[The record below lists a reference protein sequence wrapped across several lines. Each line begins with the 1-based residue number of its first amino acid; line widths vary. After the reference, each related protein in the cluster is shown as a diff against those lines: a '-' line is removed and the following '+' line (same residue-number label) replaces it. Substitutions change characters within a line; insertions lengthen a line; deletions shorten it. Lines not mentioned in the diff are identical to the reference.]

1 MRSARR
7 SRRWLNYAGG
17 RTAAPARPT
26 GSPTL
31 FHSPACT
38 SGAMAATF
46 THRTHNA
53 GEMATVLHAR
63 PLRKPNCSAEALP
76 EIDTRRTLIARSGI
90 GSVGSGERIG
100 QRGRR
105 AGASADPAARTQQNN
120 CSGRCGRSCRLTG
133 LARNWAVLRAAVL
146 GLADHVLLP
155 EADAEAHAVPCRT
168 PGPRGWRPAQGHRRP
183 RPRGA
188 TTLSGKQMT
197 PPRPRVPGGKCSTA
211 PVIAGAR
218 GAICGQIMALDVHS
232 SRPERR
238 SDDGQTILKAA
249 SAGWKLGSDLG
260 KLVELRGFEP
270 RTSCMPSAGS
280 ASTAVR
286 LCRSPSQS
294 VRISPVR
301 SAPVAVLRCCTALR
315 TRQ

>member
-1 MRSARR
+1 
-7 SRRWLNYAGG
+7 
-17 RTAAPARPT
+17 
-26 GSPTL
+26 
-31 FHSPACT
+31 
-38 SGAMAATF
+38 
-46 THRTHNA
+46 
-53 GEMATVLHAR
+53 MATVLHAR
-63 PLRKPNCSAEALP
+63 PLRN
-76 EIDTRRTLIARSGI
+76 RTVQHQAHAHRTI
-90 GSVGSGERIG
+90 GHRVGGSGERIG

-105 AGASADPAARTQQNN
+105 GGASADPAARTQQNN
-120 CSGRCGRSCRLTG
+120 CSGRFGRSCRPTG

-146 GLADHVLLP
+146 GLADRVLLP
-155 EADAEAHAVPCRT
+155 GADAEAHAVPCRT

-197 PPRPRVPGGKCSTA
+197 PPRPRVPGGNCSTA

-249 SAGWKLGSDLG
+249 SAGWKLGSHLG

-270 RTSCMPSAGS
+270 RTSCMPWGTLTFSNAIYWSRTARAARCGS
-280 ASTAVR
+280 
-286 LCRSPSQS
+286 
-294 VRISPVR
+294 
-301 SAPVAVLRCCTALR
+301 
-315 TRQ
+315 